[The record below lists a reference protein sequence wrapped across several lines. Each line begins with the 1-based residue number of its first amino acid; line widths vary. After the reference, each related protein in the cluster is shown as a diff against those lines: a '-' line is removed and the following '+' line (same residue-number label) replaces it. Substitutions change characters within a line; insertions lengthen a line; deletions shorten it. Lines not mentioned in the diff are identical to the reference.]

1 MENETGKEP
10 EALPDE
16 SLDEAA
22 GGVTFGGSLQG
33 NASIGGVGGSVH
45 KAGITDGTS
54 TKAGYVGGVTV
65 AVGDVNN
72 DGIDVAKLGDGSVK
86 PGA

>member
-1 MENETGKEP
+1 MENEKRREP

-16 SLDEAA
+16 TLDEAS
-22 GGVTFGGSLQG
+22 GGLLPYVEQDAKTTS
-33 NASIGGVGGSVH
+33 
-45 KAGITDGTS
+45 ITDGTS
-54 TKAGYVGGVTV
+54 NTSFGPGFTGGVRV

-72 DGIDVAKLGDGSVK
+72 DGAALKIADGSVK

>member
-1 MENETGKEP
+1 MEKEKDQQP

-22 GGVTFGGSLQG
+22 GGLLPAVHP
-33 NASIGGVGGSVH
+33 GGVNR
-45 KAGITDGTS
+45 AGITDGTS
-54 TKAGYVGGVTV
+54 KTGFSGGVRV
-65 AVGDVNN
+65 ATGDVNN
-72 DGIDVAKLGDGSVK
+72 DGSVNIMDGSVK

>member
-1 MENETGKEP
+1 MEKEKGKEP

-22 GGVTFGGSLQG
+22 GGLLPAVHTGGA
-33 NASIGGVGGSVH
+33 NR
-45 KAGITDGTS
+45 AGITDGTS
-54 TKAGYVGGVTV
+54 NTGFLGGVRV
-65 AVGDVNN
+65 ASGDVNY
-72 DGIDVAKLGDGSVK
+72 DAAALKIADGSVK

>member
-1 MENETGKEP
+1 MEKEKGKEP

-16 SLDEAA
+16 SLDDAA

-33 NASIGGVGGSVH
+33 AASFPGFGGAVN
-45 KAGITDGTS
+45 KTGITDGTS
-54 TKAGYVGGVTV
+54 KTGFLGGVNV
-65 AVGDVNN
+65 ASGDVNN
-72 DGIDVAKLGDGSVK
+72 DSIDVAKLGDGSVK

>member
-1 MENETGKEP
+1 MEKEKGKEP

-22 GGVTFGGSLQG
+22 GGLILPAVHTGGANL
-33 NASIGGVGGSVH
+33 
-45 KAGITDGTS
+45 AGITDGTS
-54 TKAGYVGGVTV
+54 KTGFLGGVRV
-65 AVGDVNN
+65 ATGDVNN
-72 DGIDVAKLGDGSVK
+72 DNVDVAKLGDGSVK

>member
-1 MENETGKEP
+1 MEKDKGKEP

-22 GGVTFGGSLQG
+22 GGVTFGGSLAG
-33 NASIGGVGGSVH
+33 AASFPGFGGAID
-45 KAGITDGTS
+45 KTGITDGTS
-54 TKAGYVGGVTV
+54 KTGFLGGVRV
-65 AVGDVNN
+65 ASGDVNN
-72 DGIDVAKLGDGSVK
+72 DSLDVTKLGDGSVK